1 MLLGKGGGVKFLRR
15 RQSVGIVHRWLSSQH
30 QGLLA
35 AGGWAALAR
44 IADTDGAAP
53 ACLPTHSSVRPNGC
67 RAGSEK
73 VILGERY
80 LSKDS
85 AAILAADGG
94 RAAPCRVGVGV
105 VSSGRWLA
113 MLARV
118 AETERDGLE

>member
-15 RQSVGIVHRWLSSQH
+15 RRSVGIVHRWLSSQH

-85 AAILAADGG
+85 AAILAADGVVPR
-94 RAAPCRVGVGV
+94 RAASASVW
-105 VSSGRWLA
+105 SALA
-113 MLARV
+113 AGWRCWP
-118 AETERDGLE
+118 E